1 MSCRELVAI
10 TAQGGAE
17 MQEYKETLALAAYL
31 LDYPDAKWWES
42 LADARQTAQQ
52 SPHQQS
58 REELLAVIDYIEDMG
73 QKEYEEWYVRVFEFS
88 ANTNLYLTM
97 HNRTDFGRQAK
108 DMLEFKRL
116 FLENGYDTNK
126 ELPDFLPAVLELTAS
141 LPRER
146 ASSVLKVA
154 APKVELLRSRFT
166 EAKLAHT
173 FLLDVILTTA
183 EELESETA

>member
-1 MSCRELVAI
+1 M
-10 TAQGGAE
+10 GA
-17 MQEYKETLALAAYL
+17 QEYKETLSLAAYL
-31 LDYPDAKWWES
+31 FDYPDAKWWES
-42 LADARQTAQQ
+42 LKEARLAAEKA
-52 SPHQQS
+52 PAHQI
-58 REELLAVIDYIEDMG
+58 REELLAVIDYIQEMG

-97 HNRTDFGRQAK
+97 HNRTDFGRQSK

-116 FLENGYDTNK
+116 FLENGFDTNK
-126 ELPDFLPAVLELTAS
+126 ELPDYLPAVLELSAALS
-141 LPRER
+141 RER
-146 ASSVLKVA
+146 ARDVLAVA
-154 APKVELLRSRFT
+154 APKLELLRSRFA